1 MIVIGFQRTAQYSKV
16 SGLTFSA
23 VYNAQF
29 FQHFNE
35 EIMMEIRLQ
44 YLMVAMF
51 VATSLSPALAQEK
64 KDEGEKKEN
73 AAPAAGQQPPPPQ
86 AGVLVV
92 KPQTVVVTENLPA
105 RLEASREAVIQPQVS
120 GIVQKRLFEEGSLVR
135 AGQQLYQIDDAV
147 YQANL
152 QSARAQLSLAQA
164 NKALAQSTANRYAP
178 LVKEKA
184 VSRQTYDQA
193 LTEVKVASANI
204 LVAEAAIKQAEINVQ
219 YAKVL
224 APISGVIGKS
234 NVSEGALVSPGT
246 TTSMAKIQQLDP
258 LYVNITQSAAN
269 LMRIKKEFQS
279 GALKGVDF
287 AVQITLDDGTP
298 YPHKGR
304 MLFAD
309 QTVDAS
315 TGELLLRAE
324 VPNPDGML
332 LPGLYVRADIP
343 QSQFHNAYLV
353 PQSAVT
359 RGKTDTLRVV
369 AEDGTF
375 APREV
380 KIAGS
385 QKNQWII
392 TGGLKPGEMVMV
404 DTLSQLM
411 GSATRITPVILGA
424 DGKPQAQPGQAAQ
437 PASGKP
443 AASQPAAQ

>member
-1 MIVIGFQRTAQYSKV
+1 
-16 SGLTFSA
+16 
-23 VYNAQF
+23 
-29 FQHFNE
+29 
-35 EIMMEIRLQ
+35 MMEIRPF
-44 YLMVAMF
+44 YLMVATALAVF
-51 VATSLSPALAQEK
+51 LQPALAQVQDADKESK
-64 KDEGEKKEN
+64 EGG

-234 NVSEGALVSPGT
+234 NVSEGALVSPGS

-411 GSATRITPVILGA
+411 GGATRITPVILGA

-437 PASGKP
+437 PASSKP

>member
-1 MIVIGFQRTAQYSKV
+1 MI
-16 SGLTFSA
+16 
-23 VYNAQF
+23 
-29 FQHFNE
+29 
-35 EIMMEIRLQ
+35 EIRPF
-44 YLMVAMF
+44 YLMVAAALAVF
-51 VATSLSPALAQEK
+51 LQPALAQVQDADKESK
-64 KDEGEKKEN
+64 EGG

-234 NVSEGALVSPGT
+234 NVSEGALVSPGS

-332 LPGLYVRADIP
+332 LPGMYVRADIP

-380 KIAGS
+380 KIASS

-411 GSATRITPVILGA
+411 GGATRITPVILGA
-424 DGKPQAQPGQAAQ
+424 DGKPRAQAGQAAQ

-443 AASQPAAQ
+443 AATKPAAQ

>member
-1 MIVIGFQRTAQYSKV
+1 
-16 SGLTFSA
+16 
-23 VYNAQF
+23 
-29 FQHFNE
+29 
-35 EIMMEIRLQ
+35 MMEIRPF
-44 YLMVAMF
+44 YLMVAAALAVF
-51 VATSLSPALAQEK
+51 LQPALAQVQDADKESK
-64 KDEGEKKEN
+64 EGG

-234 NVSEGALVSPGT
+234 NVSEGALVSPGN

-411 GSATRITPVILGA
+411 GGATRITPVILGA

-443 AASQPAAQ
+443 AASKPAAQ

>member
-1 MIVIGFQRTAQYSKV
+1 
-16 SGLTFSA
+16 
-23 VYNAQF
+23 
-29 FQHFNE
+29 
-35 EIMMEIRLQ
+35 MMEIRPF
-44 YLMVAMF
+44 YLMVAAALAVF
-51 VATSLSPALAQEK
+51 LQPALAQVQDADKESK
-64 KDEGEKKEN
+64 EGG

-234 NVSEGALVSPGT
+234 NVSEGALVSPGN

-424 DGKPQAQPGQAAQ
+424 DGKPQAQPGQTAQ

-443 AASQPAAQ
+443 AASKPAAQ

>member
-1 MIVIGFQRTAQYSKV
+1 
-16 SGLTFSA
+16 
-23 VYNAQF
+23 
-29 FQHFNE
+29 
-35 EIMMEIRLQ
+35 MMEIRPF
-44 YLMVAMF
+44 YLMVAAALAVF
-51 VATSLSPALAQEK
+51 LQPALAQVQDADK
-64 KDEGEKKEN
+64 EGKEGG

-234 NVSEGALVSPGT
+234 NVSEGALVSPGS

-411 GSATRITPVILGA
+411 GGATRITPVILGA

-443 AASQPAAQ
+443 AASKPAAQ

>member
-1 MIVIGFQRTAQYSKV
+1 
-16 SGLTFSA
+16 
-23 VYNAQF
+23 
-29 FQHFNE
+29 
-35 EIMMEIRLQ
+35 MMEIRPF
-44 YLMVAMF
+44 YLMVAAALAVF
-51 VATSLSPALAQEK
+51 LQPALAQVQDADKESK
-64 KDEGEKKEN
+64 EGG

-234 NVSEGALVSPGT
+234 NVSEGALVSPGN

-443 AASQPAAQ
+443 AASKPAAQ

>member
-1 MIVIGFQRTAQYSKV
+1 
-16 SGLTFSA
+16 
-23 VYNAQF
+23 
-29 FQHFNE
+29 
-35 EIMMEIRLQ
+35 MMEIRPF
-44 YLMVAMF
+44 YLMVATALAVF
-51 VATSLSPALAQEK
+51 LQPALAQVQDADKESK
-64 KDEGEKKEN
+64 EGG

-234 NVSEGALVSPGT
+234 NVSEGALVAPGST
-246 TTSMAKIQQLDP
+246 TNMAKIQQLDP
-258 LYVNITQSAAN
+258 LYMNITQSAAN

-287 AVQITLDDGTP
+287 TVQITLDDGTP

-324 VPNPDGML
+324 VPNPDGLL

-411 GSATRITPVILGA
+411 GGATRITPVILGA

-437 PASGKP
+437 PASSKP

>member
-1 MIVIGFQRTAQYSKV
+1 
-16 SGLTFSA
+16 
-23 VYNAQF
+23 
-29 FQHFNE
+29 
-35 EIMMEIRLQ
+35 MEIRVRFLA
-44 YLMVAMF
+44 VALSA
-51 VATSLSPALAQEK
+51 ATLFAPAVAQEK
-64 KDEGEKKEN
+64 QSGEKKEGN
-73 AAPAAGQQPPPPQ
+73 APPAAAQQQKPPP
-86 AGVLVV
+86 AKVMVV
-92 KPQTVVVTENLPA
+92 KPQTVIVTENLPA

-152 QSARAQLSLAQA
+152 QSAKAQLSLAQA

-204 LVAEAAIKQAEINVQ
+204 MVAEAAIKQAEINVQ

-234 NVSEGALVSPGT
+234 NVSEGALVAPGST
-246 TTSMAKIQQLDP
+246 ANMAKIQQLDP

-287 AVQITLDDGTP
+287 TVQITLDDGTP

-324 VPNPDGML
+324 VPNPDGLL

-369 AEDGTF
+369 AEDGAF

-380 KIAGS
+380 KIAGA

-392 TGGLKPGEMVMV
+392 TDGLKPGERVMI

-411 GSATRITPVILGA
+411 GGATHITPVVVNADGQPAAQTAAPAKAA
-424 DGKPQAQPGQAAQ
+424 DGKPADAAK
-437 PASGKP
+437 PAS
-443 AASQPAAQ
+443 AH

>member
-1 MIVIGFQRTAQYSKV
+1 
-16 SGLTFSA
+16 
-23 VYNAQF
+23 
-29 FQHFNE
+29 
-35 EIMMEIRLQ
+35 MMEIRLQ

-73 AAPAAGQQPPPPQ
+73 AAPAAAQQQQKPPP
-86 AGVLVV
+86 AKVIVV
-92 KPQTVVVTENLPA
+92 KPQTVIVTENLPA

-152 QSARAQLSLAQA
+152 QSAKAQLSLAQA

-204 LVAEAAIKQAEINVQ
+204 MVAEAAIKQAEINVQ

-234 NVSEGALVSPGT
+234 NVSEGALVAPGST
-246 TTSMAKIQQLDP
+246 ANMAKIQQLDP

-279 GALKGVDF
+279 GGLKGVDF
-287 AVQITLDDGTP
+287 AVQVTLDDGTP

-304 MLFAD
+304 LLFAD

-324 VPNPDGML
+324 VPNPDGLL

-369 AEDGTF
+369 AEDGAF

-380 KIAGS
+380 KIAGA

-392 TGGLKPGEMVMV
+392 TDGLKPGERVMI

-411 GSATRITPVILGA
+411 GGATHITPVVVNADGQPAAQTAAPAKAA
-424 DGKPQAQPGQAAQ
+424 DGKPADAA
-437 PASGKP
+437 KP
-443 AASQPAAQ
+443 ATAR

>member
-1 MIVIGFQRTAQYSKV
+1 
-16 SGLTFSA
+16 
-23 VYNAQF
+23 
-29 FQHFNE
+29 
-35 EIMMEIRLQ
+35 MEIRVRFLAFA
-44 YLMVAMF
+44 LSA
-51 VATSLSPALAQEK
+51 ATLFAPAVAQEK
-64 KDEGEKKEN
+64 QGGEKKEGN
-73 AAPAAGQQPPPPQ
+73 APPAAAQQQKPPP
-86 AGVLVV
+86 AKVMVV
-92 KPQTVVVTENLPA
+92 KPQTVIVTENLPA

-152 QSARAQLSLAQA
+152 QSAKAQLSLAQA

-204 LVAEAAIKQAEINVQ
+204 MVAEAAIKQAEINVQ

-234 NVSEGALVSPGT
+234 NVSEGALVAPGST
-246 TTSMAKIQQLDP
+246 ANMAKIQQLDP

-287 AVQITLDDGTP
+287 TVQITLDDGTP

-443 AASQPAAQ
+443 AASKPAAQ

>member
-1 MIVIGFQRTAQYSKV
+1 
-16 SGLTFSA
+16 
-23 VYNAQF
+23 
-29 FQHFNE
+29 
-35 EIMMEIRLQ
+35 MMKIRPF
-44 YLMVAMF
+44 YLMVAAALAVF
-51 VATSLSPALAQEK
+51 LQPALAQVQDADKESK
-64 KDEGEKKEN
+64 EGG

-234 NVSEGALVSPGT
+234 NVSEGALVSPGS

-443 AASQPAAQ
+443 AASKPAAQ

>member
-1 MIVIGFQRTAQYSKV
+1 
-16 SGLTFSA
+16 
-23 VYNAQF
+23 
-29 FQHFNE
+29 
-35 EIMMEIRLQ
+35 MMEIRPF
-44 YLMVAMF
+44 YLMVAAALAVF
-51 VATSLSPALAQEK
+51 LQPALAQVQDADKESK
-64 KDEGEKKEN
+64 EGG

-234 NVSEGALVSPGT
+234 NVSEGALVSPGN

-279 GALKGVDF
+279 GGLKGVDF

-443 AASQPAAQ
+443 AASKPAAQ

>member
-1 MIVIGFQRTAQYSKV
+1 
-16 SGLTFSA
+16 
-23 VYNAQF
+23 
-29 FQHFNE
+29 
-35 EIMMEIRLQ
+35 MEIRLQ

-73 AAPAAGQQPPPPQ
+73 AAPAAAQQQQKPPP
-86 AGVLVV
+86 AKVIVV
-92 KPQTVVVTENLPA
+92 KPQTVIVTENLPA

-152 QSARAQLSLAQA
+152 QSAKAQLSLAQA

-204 LVAEAAIKQAEINVQ
+204 MVAEAAIKQAEINVQ

-234 NVSEGALVSPGT
+234 NVSEGALVAPGST
-246 TTSMAKIQQLDP
+246 ANMAKIQQLDP

-279 GALKGVDF
+279 GGLKGVDF
-287 AVQITLDDGTP
+287 AVQVTLDDGTP

-304 MLFAD
+304 LLFAD

-324 VPNPDGML
+324 VPNPDGLL

-369 AEDGTF
+369 AEDGSF

-380 KIAGS
+380 KIVGS

-392 TGGLKPGEMVMV
+392 TDGLKPGERVMI

-411 GSATRITPVILGA
+411 GGATHITPVVVNADGQPAAQTAAPAKAA
-424 DGKPQAQPGQAAQ
+424 DGKPADAA
-437 PASGKP
+437 KP
-443 AASQPAAQ
+443 ATAR

>member
-1 MIVIGFQRTAQYSKV
+1 
-16 SGLTFSA
+16 
-23 VYNAQF
+23 
-29 FQHFNE
+29 
-35 EIMMEIRLQ
+35 MEIRVRFLA
-44 YLMVAMF
+44 VALSA
-51 VATSLSPALAQEK
+51 ATLFAPAVAQEK
-64 KDEGEKKEN
+64 QGGEKKEGN
-73 AAPAAGQQPPPPQ
+73 APPAAAQQQKPPP
-86 AGVLVV
+86 AKVMVV
-92 KPQTVVVTENLPA
+92 KPQTVIVTENLPA

-152 QSARAQLSLAQA
+152 QSAKAQLSLAQA

-204 LVAEAAIKQAEINVQ
+204 MVAEAAIKQAEINVQ

-234 NVSEGALVSPGT
+234 NVSEGALVAPGST
-246 TTSMAKIQQLDP
+246 ANMAKIQQLDP

-287 AVQITLDDGTP
+287 TVQITLDDGTP

-324 VPNPDGML
+324 VPNPDGLL

-353 PQSAVT
+353 PQAAVT

-369 AEDGTF
+369 AEDGSF

-385 QKNQWII
+385 QKNQWIV

-411 GSATRITPVILGA
+411 AGATHITPVIYGD
-424 DGKPQAQPGQAAQ
+424 DGKPLPQQ
-437 PASGKP
+437 P
-443 AASQPAAQ
+443 AASQPATQQATDGKPEAKPATPVGEKPAAQ

>member
-1 MIVIGFQRTAQYSKV
+1 
-16 SGLTFSA
+16 
-23 VYNAQF
+23 
-29 FQHFNE
+29 
-35 EIMMEIRLQ
+35 MMEIRVRFLV
-44 YLMVAMF
+44 VALSA
-51 VATSLSPALAQEK
+51 ATLFAPAVAQEK
-64 KDEGEKKEN
+64 QGGEKKEGN
-73 AAPAAGQQPPPPQ
+73 APPAAAQQQKPPP
-86 AGVLVV
+86 AKVMVV
-92 KPQTVVVTENLPA
+92 KPQTVIVTENLPA

-152 QSARAQLSLAQA
+152 QSAKAQLSLAQA

-204 LVAEAAIKQAEINVQ
+204 MVAEAAIKQAEINVQ

-234 NVSEGALVSPGT
+234 NVSEGALVAPGST
-246 TTSMAKIQQLDP
+246 ANMAKIQQLDP

-287 AVQITLDDGTP
+287 TVQITLDDGTP

-324 VPNPDGML
+324 VPNPDGLL

-353 PQSAVT
+353 PQAAVT

-369 AEDGTF
+369 AEDGSF

-392 TGGLKPGEMVMV
+392 TDGLKPGDVVMI
-404 DTLSQLM
+404 DSLSQLM
-411 GSATRITPVILGA
+411 AGATHITPVVVNA
-424 DGKPQAQPGQAAQ
+424 DGQ
-437 PASGKP
+437 PAAAPATAAEGKP
-443 AASQPAAQ
+443 ADAAKPASAH

>member
-1 MIVIGFQRTAQYSKV
+1 
-16 SGLTFSA
+16 
-23 VYNAQF
+23 
-29 FQHFNE
+29 
-35 EIMMEIRLQ
+35 MMEIRPF
-44 YLMVAMF
+44 YLMVAAALAVF
-51 VATSLSPALAQEK
+51 LQPALAQVQDADKESK
-64 KDEGEKKEN
+64 EGGT
-73 AAPAAGQQPPPPQ
+73 APAAGQQPPPPQ

-234 NVSEGALVSPGT
+234 NVSEGALVSPGS

-411 GSATRITPVILGA
+411 GGATRITPVILGA

-443 AASQPAAQ
+443 AASKPAAQ

>member
-1 MIVIGFQRTAQYSKV
+1 
-16 SGLTFSA
+16 
-23 VYNAQF
+23 
-29 FQHFNE
+29 
-35 EIMMEIRLQ
+35 MEIRVRFLA
-44 YLMVAMF
+44 VALSA
-51 VATSLSPALAQEK
+51 ATLFAPAVAQEK
-64 KDEGEKKEN
+64 QGGEKKEGN
-73 AAPAAGQQPPPPQ
+73 APPAAAQQQKPPP
-86 AGVLVV
+86 AKVMVV
-92 KPQTVVVTENLPA
+92 KPQTVIVTENLPA

-152 QSARAQLSLAQA
+152 QSAKAQLSLAQA

-204 LVAEAAIKQAEINVQ
+204 MVAEAAIKQAEINVQ

-234 NVSEGALVSPGT
+234 NVSEGALVAPGST
-246 TTSMAKIQQLDP
+246 ANMAKIQQLDP

-287 AVQITLDDGTP
+287 TVQITLDDGTP

-437 PASGKP
+437 PASSKP

>member
-1 MIVIGFQRTAQYSKV
+1 
-16 SGLTFSA
+16 
-23 VYNAQF
+23 
-29 FQHFNE
+29 
-35 EIMMEIRLQ
+35 MMEIRPF
-44 YLMVAMF
+44 YLMVAAALAVF
-51 VATSLSPALAQEK
+51 LQPALAQVQDADK
-64 KDEGEKKEN
+64 EGKEGG

-135 AGQQLYQIDDAV
+135 TGQQLYQIDDAV

-234 NVSEGALVSPGT
+234 NVSEGALVSPGN

-437 PASGKP
+437 PASSKP

>member
-1 MIVIGFQRTAQYSKV
+1 
-16 SGLTFSA
+16 
-23 VYNAQF
+23 
-29 FQHFNE
+29 
-35 EIMMEIRLQ
+35 MMEIRPF
-44 YLMVAMF
+44 YLMVAAALAVF
-51 VATSLSPALAQEK
+51 LQPALAQVQDADKESK
-64 KDEGEKKEN
+64 EGG

-152 QSARAQLSLAQA
+152 QSAKAQLSLAQA

-204 LVAEAAIKQAEINVQ
+204 MVAEAAIKQAEINVQ

-234 NVSEGALVSPGT
+234 NVSEGALVSPGN

-443 AASQPAAQ
+443 AASKPAAQ

>member
-1 MIVIGFQRTAQYSKV
+1 
-16 SGLTFSA
+16 
-23 VYNAQF
+23 
-29 FQHFNE
+29 
-35 EIMMEIRLQ
+35 MMEIRPF
-44 YLMVAMF
+44 YLMVAAALAVF
-51 VATSLSPALAQEK
+51 LQPALAQVQDADKESK
-64 KDEGEKKEN
+64 EGG

-164 NKALAQSTANRYAP
+164 SKALAQSTANRYAP

-234 NVSEGALVSPGT
+234 NVSEGALVSPGN

-443 AASQPAAQ
+443 AASKPAAQ

>member
-1 MIVIGFQRTAQYSKV
+1 
-16 SGLTFSA
+16 
-23 VYNAQF
+23 
-29 FQHFNE
+29 
-35 EIMMEIRLQ
+35 MMEIRLQ

-135 AGQQLYQIDDAV
+135 AGQQLYQMDDAV

>member
-1 MIVIGFQRTAQYSKV
+1 
-16 SGLTFSA
+16 
-23 VYNAQF
+23 
-29 FQHFNE
+29 
-35 EIMMEIRLQ
+35 MEIRPF
-44 YLMVAMF
+44 YLMVAAALAVF
-51 VATSLSPALAQEK
+51 LQPALAQVQDADKESK
-64 KDEGEKKEN
+64 EGGG
-73 AAPAAGQQPPPPQ
+73 APAAGQQPPPPQ

-234 NVSEGALVSPGT
+234 NVSEGALVSPGN

-443 AASQPAAQ
+443 AASKPAAQ

>member
-1 MIVIGFQRTAQYSKV
+1 
-16 SGLTFSA
+16 
-23 VYNAQF
+23 
-29 FQHFNE
+29 
-35 EIMMEIRLQ
+35 MMEIRPF
-44 YLMVAMF
+44 YLMVAAALAVF
-51 VATSLSPALAQEK
+51 LQPALAQVQDADKESK
-64 KDEGEKKEN
+64 EGG

-164 NKALAQSTANRYAP
+164 NKAVAQSTANRYAP

-234 NVSEGALVSPGT
+234 NVSEGALVSPGN

-443 AASQPAAQ
+443 AASKPAAQ

>member
-1 MIVIGFQRTAQYSKV
+1 
-16 SGLTFSA
+16 
-23 VYNAQF
+23 
-29 FQHFNE
+29 
-35 EIMMEIRLQ
+35 MMEIRLQ

-73 AAPAAGQQPPPPQ
+73 AAPAAAQQQQKPPP
-86 AGVLVV
+86 AKVIVV
-92 KPQTVVVTENLPA
+92 KPQTVIVTENLPA

-152 QSARAQLSLAQA
+152 QSAKAQLSLAQA

-204 LVAEAAIKQAEINVQ
+204 MVAEAAIKQAEINVQ

-234 NVSEGALVSPGT
+234 NVSEGALVAPGST
-246 TTSMAKIQQLDP
+246 ANMAKIQQLDP

-287 AVQITLDDGTP
+287 TVQITLDDGTP

-324 VPNPDGML
+324 VPNPDGLL

-353 PQSAVT
+353 PQAAVT

-369 AEDGTF
+369 AEDGSF

-380 KIAGS
+380 KIAGA

-392 TGGLKPGEMVMV
+392 TDGLKPGERVMI

-411 GSATRITPVILGA
+411 GGATHITPVVVNADGQPAAQPQAA
-424 DGKPQAQPGQAAQ
+424 DGKPADAAK
-437 PASGKP
+437 PAS
-443 AASQPAAQ
+443 AH

>member
-1 MIVIGFQRTAQYSKV
+1 
-16 SGLTFSA
+16 
-23 VYNAQF
+23 
-29 FQHFNE
+29 
-35 EIMMEIRLQ
+35 MMEIRPF
-44 YLMVAMF
+44 YLMVAAALAVF
-51 VATSLSPALAQEK
+51 WQPALAQVQDADKESK
-64 KDEGEKKEN
+64 EGG

-135 AGQQLYQIDDAV
+135 DGQQLYQIDDAV

-234 NVSEGALVSPGT
+234 NVSEGALVSPGN

-443 AASQPAAQ
+443 AASKPAAQ

>member
-1 MIVIGFQRTAQYSKV
+1 MKIRVRFLAV
-16 SGLTFSA
+16 ALSA
-23 VYNAQF
+23 
-29 FQHFNE
+29 
-35 EIMMEIRLQ
+35 
-44 YLMVAMF
+44 
-51 VATSLSPALAQEK
+51 ATLFAPAVAQEK
-64 KDEGEKKEN
+64 QGGEKKEGN
-73 AAPAAGQQPPPPQ
+73 APAAAQQQQKTPP
-86 AGVLVV
+86 AKVIVV
-92 KPQTVVVTENLPA
+92 KPQTVIVTENLPA

-152 QSARAQLSLAQA
+152 QSAKAQLSLAQA

-204 LVAEAAIKQAEINVQ
+204 MVAEAAIKQAEINVQ

-234 NVSEGALVSPGT
+234 NVSEGALVAPGST
-246 TTSMAKIQQLDP
+246 ANMAKIQQLDP

-279 GALKGVDF
+279 GALKSVDF
-287 AVQITLDDGTP
+287 TVQITLDDGTP

-304 MLFAD
+304 LLFAD

-324 VPNPDGML
+324 VPNPDGLL

-353 PQSAVT
+353 PQAAVT

-369 AEDGTF
+369 AEDGSF

-380 KIAGS
+380 KIAGA

-392 TGGLKPGEMVMV
+392 TDGLKPGDVVMI
-404 DTLSQLM
+404 DSLSQLM
-411 GSATRITPVILGA
+411 AGATHITPVVVNA
-424 DGKPQAQPGQAAQ
+424 DGQ
-437 PASGKP
+437 PAAAPATAAEGKP
-443 AASQPAAQ
+443 ADAAKPASAH

>member
-1 MIVIGFQRTAQYSKV
+1 
-16 SGLTFSA
+16 
-23 VYNAQF
+23 
-29 FQHFNE
+29 
-35 EIMMEIRLQ
+35 MMEICLQ
-44 YLMVAMF
+44 YLMVVTALAVF
-51 VATSLSPALAQEK
+51 LQPALAQVQDADKESK
-64 KDEGEKKEN
+64 EGG

-234 NVSEGALVSPGT
+234 NVSEGALVSPGS

-411 GSATRITPVILGA
+411 GGATRITPVILGA

-443 AASQPAAQ
+443 AASKPAAQ

>member
-1 MIVIGFQRTAQYSKV
+1 
-16 SGLTFSA
+16 
-23 VYNAQF
+23 
-29 FQHFNE
+29 
-35 EIMMEIRLQ
+35 MMEIRVRFLA
-44 YLMVAMF
+44 VALSA
-51 VATSLSPALAQEK
+51 ATLFAPAVAQEK
-64 KDEGEKKEN
+64 QGGEKKEGN
-73 AAPAAGQQPPPPQ
+73 APPAAAQQQKPPP
-86 AGVLVV
+86 AKVIVV
-92 KPQTVVVTENLPA
+92 KPQTVIVTENLPA

-152 QSARAQLSLAQA
+152 QSAKAQLSLAQA

-204 LVAEAAIKQAEINVQ
+204 MVAEAAIKQAEINVQ

-234 NVSEGALVSPGT
+234 NVSEGALVAPGST
-246 TTSMAKIQQLDP
+246 ANMAKIQQLDP

-279 GALKGVDF
+279 GGLKGVDF
-287 AVQITLDDGTP
+287 AVQVTLDDGTP

-304 MLFAD
+304 LLFAD

-324 VPNPDGML
+324 VPNPDGLL

-369 AEDGTF
+369 AEDGSF

-392 TGGLKPGEMVMV
+392 TDGLKPGDVVMI
-404 DTLSQLM
+404 DSLSQLM
-411 GSATRITPVILGA
+411 AGATHITPVVVNA
-424 DGKPQAQPGQAAQ
+424 DGQ
-437 PASGKP
+437 PAAAPATAAEGKP
-443 AASQPAAQ
+443 ADAAKPASAH

>member
-1 MIVIGFQRTAQYSKV
+1 
-16 SGLTFSA
+16 
-23 VYNAQF
+23 
-29 FQHFNE
+29 
-35 EIMMEIRLQ
+35 MEIRVRFLA
-44 YLMVAMF
+44 VALSA
-51 VATSLSPALAQEK
+51 ATLFAPAVAQEK
-64 KDEGEKKEN
+64 QDGEKKEGN
-73 AAPAAGQQPPPPQ
+73 APPAAAQQQKPPP
-86 AGVLVV
+86 AKVMVV
-92 KPQTVVVTENLPA
+92 KPQTVIVTENLPA

-152 QSARAQLSLAQA
+152 QSAKAQLSLAQA

-204 LVAEAAIKQAEINVQ
+204 MVAEAAIKQAEINVQ

-234 NVSEGALVSPGT
+234 NVSEGALVAPGST
-246 TTSMAKIQQLDP
+246 ANMAKIQQLDP

-279 GALKGVDF
+279 GGFKGVDF
-287 AVQITLDDGTP
+287 AVQVTLDDGTP

-304 MLFAD
+304 LLFAD

-324 VPNPDGML
+324 VPNPDGLL

-369 AEDGTF
+369 AEDGSF

-392 TGGLKPGEMVMV
+392 TDGLKPGDVVMI
-404 DTLSQLM
+404 DSLSQLM
-411 GSATRITPVILGA
+411 AGATHITPVVVNA
-424 DGKPQAQPGQAAQ
+424 DGQ
-437 PASGKP
+437 PAAAPATAAEGKP
-443 AASQPAAQ
+443 ADAAKPASAH

>member
-1 MIVIGFQRTAQYSKV
+1 
-16 SGLTFSA
+16 
-23 VYNAQF
+23 
-29 FQHFNE
+29 
-35 EIMMEIRLQ
+35 MMEIRVRFLA
-44 YLMVAMF
+44 VALSA
-51 VATSLSPALAQEK
+51 ATLFAPAVAQEK
-64 KDEGEKKEN
+64 QDGEKKEGN
-73 AAPAAGQQPPPPQ
+73 APPAAAQQQKPPP
-86 AGVLVV
+86 AKVMVV
-92 KPQTVVVTENLPA
+92 KPQTVIVTENLPA

-152 QSARAQLSLAQA
+152 QSAKAQLSLAQA

-204 LVAEAAIKQAEINVQ
+204 MVAEAAIKQAEINVQ

-234 NVSEGALVSPGT
+234 NVSEGALVAPGST
-246 TTSMAKIQQLDP
+246 ANMAKIQQLDP

-287 AVQITLDDGTP
+287 TVQITLDDGTP

-324 VPNPDGML
+324 VPNPDGLL

-353 PQSAVT
+353 PQAAVT
-359 RGKTDTLRVV
+359 RGKTVTSRVV
-369 AEDGTF
+369 AEDGSC
-375 APREV
+375 ARREV
-380 KIAGS
+380 KIAGT

-392 TGGLKPGEMVMV
+392 TDGLKPGERVMI

-411 GSATRITPVILGA
+411 GGATHITPVVVNVDGQPAAQTAAPAKAA
-424 DGKPQAQPGQAAQ
+424 DGKPADAAK
-437 PASGKP
+437 PAS
-443 AASQPAAQ
+443 AH

>member
-1 MIVIGFQRTAQYSKV
+1 
-16 SGLTFSA
+16 
-23 VYNAQF
+23 
-29 FQHFNE
+29 
-35 EIMMEIRLQ
+35 MMEIRPF
-44 YLMVAMF
+44 YLMVAAALAVF
-51 VATSLSPALAQEK
+51 LQPALAQVQDADKESK
-64 KDEGEKKEN
+64 EGGT
-73 AAPAAGQQPPPPQ
+73 APAAGQQPPPPQ
-86 AGVLVV
+86 AGGLVV

-234 NVSEGALVSPGT
+234 NVSEGALVSPGS

-443 AASQPAAQ
+443 AASKPAAQ